1 MKNKGFIGCALL
13 ILGAILAV
21 WVIFHIGFI
30 WRALNKISGVE
41 TCIPKGSTLDPNCSP
56 NDPTCVVCK

>member
-1 MKNKGFIGCALL
+1 MKNKGFIRCALL

-30 WRALNKISGVE
+30 WRAINKISGVE
-41 TCIPKGSTLDPNCSP
+41 TCVPKGTLDPQCSP
-56 NDPTCVVCK
+56 EDVNCKVCK